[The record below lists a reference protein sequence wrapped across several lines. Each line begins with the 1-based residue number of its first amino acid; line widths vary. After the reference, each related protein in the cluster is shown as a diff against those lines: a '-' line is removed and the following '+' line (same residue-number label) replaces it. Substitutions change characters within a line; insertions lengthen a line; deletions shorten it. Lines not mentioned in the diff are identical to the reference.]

1 MLQSRHHRNHQ
12 NHFIRLKISDNTLT
26 VLLSLSTPNKYL
38 LWEQIVENSVRG
50 EKRFITNKISISGTL
65 PFVTINDLTGICHR
79 TTMDKYGKIRM
90 TTVKLKNELILIS
103 KNLSNIMAFILKQF
117 LCVNLIYS

>member
-1 MLQSRHHRNHQ
+1 M
-12 NHFIRLKISDNTLT
+12 
-26 VLLSLSTPNKYL
+26 
-38 LWEQIVENSVRG
+38 ENSVRG
-50 EKRFITNKISISGTL
+50 EKGFITNKISIPGTL
-65 PFVTINDLTGICHR
+65 PFVTINDLTGIYHR

-103 KNLSNIMAFILKQF
+103 KNISNIMDFILKQF